1 MSNNRLEIEDLGIL
15 FGGIKAVDG
24 ITFSAQAGEV
34 TSIIGPNGT
43 GKTTLFNLVSGV
55 YTADTGH
62 VRIEGTPVTGEPL
75 HRLARRGMAR
85 TFQNLQ
91 IFPQMTALNNVMTG
105 CHLRETSN
113 LFADLLGLPSSR
125 RETTKS
131 RELAHAALD
140 RETLGNLAARP
151 ASDLSYG
158 QLKRL
163 EIARALVTGCSIL
176 LLDEPAAGCNAVETL
191 EVDDLIQQIAEE
203 GVCVVLIEHDMRMVM
218 RISSH
223 IVVLNQGTK
232 IAEGRPEE
240 IRDNDRVVS
249 AYLGAHGAAEAR
261 AAHG

>member
-1 MSNNRLEIEDLGIL
+1 MTALEIENLGIS
-15 FGGIKAVDG
+15 FGGLKAVDG
-24 ITFSAQAGEV
+24 VSFAAGAGEV
-34 TSIIGPNGT
+34 TSIIGPNGA

-55 YTADTGH
+55 YSADTGH
-62 VRIEGTPVTGEPL
+62 VRIDGADVTGEPP

-91 IFPQMTALNNVMTG
+91 IFPQMTAQDNVMTG

-113 LFADLLGLPSSR
+113 LLADLLGLPSSR
-125 RETTKS
+125 RETAKS
-131 RELAHAALD
+131 RERAREALA
-140 RETLGNLAARP
+140 RVGLGDLAARP
-151 ASDLSYG
+151 ASELSYG

-176 LLDEPAAGCNAVETL
+176 LLDEPAAGCNAVETR
-191 EVDDLIQQIAEE
+191 EVDDLIHSIAEE
-203 GVCVVLIEHDMRMVM
+203 GVAVVLIEHDMRMVM

-223 IVVLNQGTK
+223 IVVLDQGSK

-240 IRDNDRVVS
+240 IRDNERVVA

-261 AAHG
+261 AAHA

>member
-1 MSNNRLEIEDLGIL
+1 MTVLEIENLGIS
-15 FGGIKAVDG
+15 FGGLKAVDG
-24 ITFSAQAGEV
+24 VSFNADAGEV
-34 TSIIGPNGT
+34 TSIIGPNGA

-55 YTADTGH
+55 YRASSGS
-62 VRIEGTPVTGEPL
+62 VRIEGKDVTGEPPHL
-75 HRLARRGMAR
+75 LARRGMAR

-91 IFPQMTALNNVMTG
+91 IFPQMTALDNVMTG
-105 CHLRETSN
+105 CHLREKSN

-125 RETTKS
+125 RETAHS
-131 RELAHAALD
+131 RELAHEALE
-140 RETLGNLAARP
+140 RVGLNALSARP

-163 EIARALVTGCSIL
+163 EIARALVTGCKIL
-176 LLDEPAAGCNAVETL
+176 LLDEPAAGCNAVETR
-191 EVDDLIQQIAEE
+191 EVDDLIHAIAEE

-223 IVVLNQGTK
+223 IVVLDQGTK
-232 IAEGRPEE
+232 IAEGRPED
-240 IRDNDRVVS
+240 IRDNPRVVE